1 MLGLKLIHV
10 SKRGHRSQLIHQQP
24 HNRFSLF
31 ALPIWQA
38 SNLNQTTFQ
47 HCSSVDVCKFN
58 YGVMQTKRSR
68 HYGKARNI
76 AYDQLFFT
84 VVGLQTG
91 MYRSSADFADFPP
104 NWMLCDSWKMDY
116 TSMNIYGLYLYSW
129 NVDIPEFL
137 SRNNG
142 FVNLILKYSVW
153 GKEQW
158 TVNPPNPPAL
168 RTGWGK
174 HTH

>member
-1 MLGLKLIHV
+1 MILLKLRHAWLITLNNTFYRVNTNSFSNVKYTVV
-10 SKRGHRSQLIHQQP
+10 SAFLWTILEIKDSNYIWLAPRANFGLSLWQL
-24 HNRFSLF
+24 SL
-31 ALPIWQA
+31 AILILVL
-38 SNLNQTTFQ
+38 SI
-47 HCSSVDVCKFN
+47 
-58 YGVMQTKRSR
+58 G
-68 HYGKARNI
+68 
-76 AYDQLFFT
+76 FT

-91 MYRSSADFADFPP
+91 VYRSSADFADFPP

-137 SRNNG
+137 GRNNG